1 MVVMALPPARGSGGH
16 SSTMSLAVRVSLRR
30 FRAMVISVPIFSVLL
45 RLVFALP
52 RGSRRR
58 DAAVFSAAFSAAF
71 SIWRGC
77 RFPWFR
83 VVWGGLWA
91 CFPGPFSGP
100 PEALVCPVSGASP
113 PMLPR
118 GRGVPLRA
126 SRKAGL
132 EGCFFALFARRFPVR
147 RGRRRPRAGRKIA
160 GPRKTDLC
168 KKSARGYPAT
178 GCGVVRSALCNERSF
193 RTDVS
198 ICTIFSY
205 GSARAGV

>member
-1 MVVMALPPARGSGGH
+1 MVVMALPPARGSGGD
-16 SSTMSLAVRVSLRR
+16 SSTMSLAVRVSPRR

-52 RGSRRR
+52 RGTRRR

-71 SIWRGC
+71 STWRGC

-83 VVWGGLWA
+83 VVWDGLGA
-91 CFPGPFSGP
+91 CFPGLPSGP

-113 PMLPR
+113 PVLPR
-118 GRGVPLRA
+118 GRGA
-126 SRKAGL
+126 SSRPPGKL
-132 EGCFFALFARRFPVR
+132 ARRAAFCPFWPSFSGPEGGAGDPWRGEKLSDREKRTCVKKVR
-147 RGRRRPRAGRKIA
+147 GGIQLR
-160 GPRKTDLC
+160 
-168 KKSARGYPAT
+168 
-178 GCGVVRSALCNERSF
+178 VVGFTRLALCNERSF

-205 GSARAGV
+205 GSARACV

>member
-1 MVVMALPPARGSGGH
+1 MVVTALPPARGSGGD

-58 DAAVFSAAFSAAF
+58 DAAAFSSAF

-83 VVWGGLWA
+83 VVWGGLWV
-91 CFPGPFSGP
+91 CFPGLLSGP
-100 PEALVCPVSGASP
+100 PETLVCPVSGASP

-118 GRGVPLRA
+118 GGGVPLRA
-126 SRKAGL
+126 SLKAGP
-132 EGCFFALFARRFPVR
+132 EGCFLPFLPGVFRSGE
-147 RGRRRPRAGRKIA
+147 GRRRPRAGRKIT

-178 GCGVVRSALCNERSF
+178 GCR
-193 RTDVS
+193 
-198 ICTIFSY
+198 
-205 GSARAGV
+205 GSTLGSVQ

>member
-1 MVVMALPPARGSGGH
+1 MVVMALPPARGSGGD
-16 SSTMSLAVRVSLRR
+16 SSTISLAVWMSLRR
-30 FRAMVISVPIFSVLL
+30 FRAMVISVPIFSVWFLT
-45 RLVFALP
+45 LP

-58 DAAVFSAAFSAAF
+58 DAAVFSAAF

-91 CFPGPFSGP
+91 CFPGLLSGL
-100 PEALVCPVSGASP
+100 PEALVFPVSGASP

-118 GRGVPLRA
+118 GRGAALEVLPESRPGGRLFCPFRPAFSGPEGGAGGPGRGDISPDREKRTCVKKVRGGIQLRVV
-126 SRKAGL
+126 G
-132 EGCFFALFARRFPVR
+132 
-147 RGRRRPRAGRKIA
+147 
-160 GPRKTDLC
+160 
-168 KKSARGYPAT
+168 SA
-178 GCGVVRSALCNERSF
+178 RSALCNERSF